1 MNELHFHSLDLNLLR
16 VFDTLIEERSVTRA
30 GERLGLS
37 QSAISH
43 ALNRLRYVLNDE
55 LFVRV
60 PDGMRPTARA
70 AEIAPRL
77 REGLLQ
83 LQLALGPIEFDP
95 ARSERCFTVTCGEY
109 VGTVLIPGFT
119 ARVRALAP
127 NAELRIRPSN
137 MGVAEALLAGRVD
150 LAIGSFRR
158 VPEPFA
164 YQRLF
169 QETRVWVLS
178 ADHPAARAELTL
190 EGLTSLSHLIISA
203 TGEDE
208 HAINGY
214 VSDHGLERL
223 VTRSEVGLLQGAL
236 AARGL
241 RREIGLTT
249 PHYLAALAVVS
260 QSDMAAPLPR
270 RLAAAFADQ
279 YRLKLFEPPYPSPPF
294 DIMALWHRDHGDEP
308 AIAWLRGVLREAA
321 AGLDQR

>member
-1 MNELHFHSLDLNLLR
+1 MNDLHFNSLDLNLLR
-16 VFDTLIEERSVTRA
+16 VFDALIEERSVTRA

-60 PDGMRPTARA
+60 SDGMRPTARA
-70 AEIAPRL
+70 SEIAPRL

-83 LQLALGPIEFDP
+83 IQLALAPREFIP
-95 ARSERCFTVTCGEY
+95 CRTNRRFTIACTEY
-109 VGTVLIPGFT
+109 AGTVLMPGFI
-119 ARVRALAP
+119 ARLRVEAP

-164 YQRLF
+164 YQPLF
-169 QETRVWVLS
+169 RETRVWVLS
-178 ADHPAARAELTL
+178 VDHPAAGGDLTL
-190 EGLTSLSHLIISA
+190 ERLAELSHMIISA

-208 HAINGY
+208 HAVDGY
-214 VSDHGLERL
+214 VIDHGLERL
-223 VTRSEVGLLQGAL
+223 VTRSELGLLQGAL
-236 AARGL
+236 AAHGL
-241 RREIGLTT
+241 RRVIGLTT
-249 PHYLAALAVVS
+249 PHFLAALAVVS

-270 RLAAAFADQ
+270 RLAAAFADR

-294 DIMALWHRDHGDEP
+294 DIMALWHRDHGEER
-308 AIAWLRGVLREAA
+308 AIAWLRGVLQEVAA
-321 AGLDQR
+321 DL